1 MRLFILLWFCLPC
14 IYAPPVLSNVT
25 LPEDIVFAPCI
36 YNTRQQNNLVR
47 SIFNRVNTWGLFRLS
62 LDPYGINTICFRND
76 YIKTG
81 HTQVDA
87 DTLRIAVR
95 ISSQLPPL
103 ALDAV
108 TQHEIGHV
116 LGLAH
121 ASPLEDSI
129 MGLVIGKS
137 SKGVYLEL
145 SHKMWY
151 SVDDARAVRSVYK
164 RQLWASEYII
174 PCF

>member
-1 MRLFILLWFCLPC
+1 
-14 IYAPPVLSNVT
+14 

-47 SIFNRVNTWGLFRLS
+47 GIFNRVNTWGLFRLS
-62 LDPYGINTICFRND
+62 LDSDGINTICFRDD
-76 YIKTG
+76 YVKAG
-81 HTQVDA
+81 HTQVDTR
-87 DTLRIAVR
+87 TLRIVVR
-95 ISSQLPPL
+95 ISSLLPPL

-121 ASPLEDSI
+121 TSPLEDSV
-129 MGLVIGKS
+129 MGLIIIQS
-137 SKGVYLEL
+137 NTGVYREL